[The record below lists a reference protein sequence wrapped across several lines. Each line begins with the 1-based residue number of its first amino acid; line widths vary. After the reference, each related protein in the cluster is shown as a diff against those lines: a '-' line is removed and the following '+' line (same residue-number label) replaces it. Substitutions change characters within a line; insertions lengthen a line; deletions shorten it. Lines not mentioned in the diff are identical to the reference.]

1 VRRFRWSAAPVGV
14 TGVQRRN
21 FIHVQ
26 ADAIGVGLANA
37 AAPFLAVLLTRL
49 GASNFQVGLLTS
61 MPALTGLFLSI
72 AVGRFLQSRRQIVP
86 WFSVARFLAIS
97 AYGLTGL
104 AAFFVPRDYLVQV
117 VLIIWAVATLP
128 QTVVPVAFTVVMNAV
143 SGPTH
148 RYELMSRRWSILGL
162 VTSIAVAGAGLV
174 LDQIGFPL
182 NYQVVFIALS
192 TGGIISLYFSSR
204 IKLPDA
210 DPFPSQAG
218 KPLAQRYRE
227 FIRLTFGERA
237 FVRFTLKQFVYLSG
251 TMLSIPIFPLYY
263 VRVIDA
269 SDAWIGII
277 NTAQTA
283 VTLIG
288 YFLWTRSS
296 QLRGSRF
303 VLVWTTLGLTF
314 YPALVALTHRVE
326 LIAFYSG
333 LAGIFQAG
341 LNLVF
346 FDELMKTVP
355 PKYSATF
362 VSVAQGVQYFPA
374 IIAPMLGSLFA
385 SHIGLGGA
393 LLVSAFLRLMGF
405 TLFAWDKSQS
415 GALETVLSSKA
426 RKSLKKN

>member
-1 VRRFRWSAAPVGV
+1 MRRFRWSAAPLGV

-26 ADAIGVGLANA
+26 ADAIGVGLASA

-49 GASNFQVGLLTS
+49 GATNFQVGLLTS
-61 MPALTGLFLSI
+61 MPAMTGLFLSI
-72 AVGRFLQSRRQIVP
+72 WVGRFLQSRRQIVP
-86 WFSVARFLAIS
+86 WFSIARFLAIS

-104 AAFFVPRDYLVQV
+104 AAFIVPRDYLVQV
-117 VLIIWAVATLP
+117 VLIIWAAATLP
-128 QTVVPVAFTVVMNAV
+128 QTIVSVAFTVVMNAV

-162 VTSIAVAGAGLV
+162 VTSIAVAGAGQV

-204 IKLPDA
+204 IQLPDA
-210 DPFPSQAG
+210 DPLPSQAG
-218 KPLAQRYRE
+218 KPLGQRYRE
-227 FIRLTFGERA
+227 FIQLTLGERD
-237 FVRFTLKQFVYLSG
+237 FVRFTLKQLVYLSG

-263 VRVIDA
+263 VRVINA

-296 QLRGSRF
+296 RLRGTRF

-326 LIAFYSG
+326 LIAFYAG

-393 LLVSAFLRLMGF
+393 LLVSALLRLLGF

-415 GALETVLSSKA
+415 PALETVLSSQA
-426 RKSLKKN
+426 SKSMGKN

>member
-1 VRRFRWSAAPVGV
+1 MLRWSVAPIGV
-14 TGVQRRN
+14 TGEKRRN

-49 GASNFQVGLLTS
+49 GASNFQVGLLTT

-72 AVGRFLQSRRQIVP
+72 AVGRFLQTRRQIVP
-86 WFSVARFLAIS
+86 WYSLARFLAIM
-97 AYGLTGL
+97 AYGITGL
-104 AAFFVPRDYLVQV
+104 AAFFVPRAYLVQV
-117 VLIIWAVATLP
+117 ILIIWAVATLP
-128 QTVVPVAFTVVMNAV
+128 QTVVSVGFTVVMNAV

-148 RYELMSRRWSILGL
+148 RFELMSRRWSILGL
-162 VTSIAVAGAGLV
+162 VTAITVAGVGLV
-174 LDQIGFPL
+174 LERIDFPF
-182 NYQVVFIALS
+182 NYQLVFIVLS
-192 TGGIISLYFSSR
+192 LGGIISYFYSR
-204 IKLPDA
+204 QIKLPDA
-210 DPFPSQAG
+210 ETVPPQGG
-218 KPLAQRYRE
+218 KTLVQRYRDL
-227 FIRLTFGERA
+227 IGLTFSERS
-237 FVRFTLKQFVYLSG
+237 FVSFTFKQFVYLSG
-251 TMLSIPIFPLYY
+251 TLISVPIFPLYF
-263 VRVIDA
+263 VRVVNA

-288 YFLWTRSS
+288 YFVWTRSS

-303 VLVWTTLGLTF
+303 VLLWTTLGLAF
-314 YPALVALTHRVE
+314 YPALVALTHRVG
-326 LIAFYSG
+326 LIAFYAG

-362 VSVAQGVQYFPA
+362 VSVAQSLQYFPA
-374 IIAPMLGSLFA
+374 IVAPVVGTLFA

-393 LLVSAFLRLMGF
+393 LWLSAFLQVMGF
-405 TLFAWDKSQS
+405 ALFAWEKSQ
-415 GALETVLSSKA
+415 VLVLK
-426 RKSLKKN
+426 RFGSLRRSRSVEKN